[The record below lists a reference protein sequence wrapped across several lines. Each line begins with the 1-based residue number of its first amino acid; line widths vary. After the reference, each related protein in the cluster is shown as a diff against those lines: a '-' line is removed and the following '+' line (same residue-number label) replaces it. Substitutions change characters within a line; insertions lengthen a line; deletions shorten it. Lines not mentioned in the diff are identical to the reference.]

1 MVVRHAFSYKIFPS
15 LIKSFISYDEWDSL
29 SGLADKI
36 MGLSVIIFGLIS
48 ISIYIHAWCHELL
61 WEYGGYMI
69 SLVCTNYENS
79 ENYQILKIS
88 WDANA
93 KTQINIPY
101 VHANWFNMP
110 KYMLGL
116 D

>member
-1 MVVRHAFSYKIFPS
+1 
-15 LIKSFISYDEWDSL
+15 
-29 SGLADKI
+29 
-36 MGLSVIIFGLIS
+36 
-48 ISIYIHAWCHELL
+48 
-61 WEYGGYMI
+61 MI

-79 ENYQILKIS
+79 ENYQSLKIS

-116 D
+116 DMFMLIKCMQVLTLNGPRYLDLGKHKWSAWF

>member
-36 MGLSVIIFGLIS
+36 MGLSVIVFGLIS
-48 ISIYIHAWCHELL
+48 IYTCMMSWIIMRIWGLYDIFGM
-61 WEYGGYMI
+61 Y
-69 SLVCTNYENS
+69 YENS
-79 ENYQILKIS
+79 ENYQSLKIS

>member
-1 MVVRHAFSYKIFPS
+1 
-15 LIKSFISYDEWDSL
+15 
-29 SGLADKI
+29 
-36 MGLSVIIFGLIS
+36 
-48 ISIYIHAWCHELL
+48 
-61 WEYGGYMI
+61 MI

-79 ENYQILKIS
+79 ENYQSLKIS

-116 D
+116 DMFMLINVCKY